1 MNRSVRYF
9 KEILG
14 ITEEEISEKK
24 NLKYFQNYDD
34 GIRLVSSGDLNVAF
48 FLNPIELDD
57 LFKVTLAGGVLP
69 QKSTYF
75 YPKVATGLV
84 IRSMES

>member
-1 MNRSVRYF
+1 MTD
-9 KEILG
+9 ED
-14 ITEEEISEKK
+14 ISKKK
-24 NLKYFQNYDD
+24 NLIYFQNYED
-34 GIRLVSSGDLNVAF
+34 GIELVSSGDLNVAF
-48 FLNPIELDD
+48 FLNPIELDA